1 MIFKMENNE
10 NTGLNFEELHKEGLE
25 RKYYKKNGN
34 GITRPFSYV
43 AYHLYELASVAK
55 TEMLASFIMIIP
67 LIIMAILVLVNGYEY
82 IYKGVPSYITIA
94 VEILGII
101 FFFSITMRKMEVE
114 RSLSTVNQYFD
125 KAYKHRKI
133 AFGVDVASSMATS
146 NYKRTGD
153 SFSGA
158 MGVVGTGIELY
169 FRIKILYETI
179 DGVRKQLKTA
189 NKDFSDKAFN
199 IKEAHGN
206 MLIFT
211 IIIAFITI
219 AGTIA
224 TMYGYATIAKSAD
237 ALPIILGIGML
248 TMCLIPIP
256 NTIFQNKY
264 IEFLNE
270 AADLL
275 IQAEKVSVEDLE
287 KLELEDKKDNKKK

>member
-25 RKYYKKNGN
+25 RRYYKKNGY
-34 GITRPFSYV
+34 GITKPFSYV

-55 TEMLASFIMIIP
+55 TEMLASFVMVIP
-67 LIIMAILVLVNGYEY
+67 FIVMAILVLVNGYEY

-94 VEILGII
+94 AEILGII
-101 FFFSITMRKMEVE
+101 FFFSITVRKMEIE
-114 RSLSTVNQYFD
+114 RGLSLANQSFD
-125 KAYKHRKI
+125 KAYKHSKI

-153 SFSGA
+153 AFSGA

-224 TMYGYATIAKSAD
+224 TMYGYATIAKSTD

-287 KLELEDKKDNKKK
+287 KLELEEKENKKK